1 MALPKK
7 RKTDIDIQVVD
18 PQGGPKRWVNQ
29 FLEQNKQFLP
39 RSVDMADLDGGFVEF
54 VNDDLGIVV
63 KGEKVP
69 VHFLT
74 LQRWNEFSKIWPNT
88 DKYKNMKIPF
98 ISIVR
103 RPNPDT
109 GTNPADFKIP
119 VRKNFPYMNIPIWDG
134 NRKGADIY
142 SIPNPVGVDMV
153 YTIRFFTFR
162 MRELNKLNQKVL
174 QSFAS
179 AQAYVNIKGHYFPI
193 LLESIGDESQID
205 NLDGKR
211 FYVQTYEMRMQ
222 GYLVDEEEFDVKPAI
237 SRAFMSFE
245 LESKDLRPKA
255 KFIVGEHSSTDRTLK
270 CVIQFLPSAP
280 TSIRFNTDNKT
291 NFTSVDIENI
301 TTYTI
306 HKNGSLVSLPFSVE
320 ATDVIII
327 NIVKTDSTKISEII
341 LRGLI
346 VT

>member
-7 RKTDIDIQVVD
+7 RKTDIDIKAID
-18 PQGGPKRWVNQ
+18 PQGGPKDWNDQ

-39 RSVDMADLDGGFVEF
+39 RSVDFADLDGGFVEF
-54 VNDDLGIVV
+54 VNNDLGFVL

-69 VHFLT
+69 THFLT
-74 LQRWNEFSKIWPNT
+74 LQRWNEFAKIWPNT

-98 ISIVR
+98 VSIVR

-119 VRKNFPYMNIPIWDG
+119 VRKNFPYMQIPVWDG

-142 SIPNPVGVDMV
+142 GIPNPVGVDMI
-153 YTIRFFTFR
+153 YTVRFFSFR
-162 MRELNKLNQKVL
+162 MRELNVLHQKVL
-174 QSFAS
+174 QTFAS
-179 AQAYVNIKGHYFPI
+179 AQAYINIKGHYFPI

-205 NLDGKR
+205 NLDNKR
-211 FYVQTYEMRMQ
+211 FYVQTYEMRLQ

-237 SRAFMSFE
+237 SRAFVSFE

-255 KFIVGEHSSTDRTLK
+255 KFLTEESGTDRTLK

-280 TSIRFNTDNKT
+280 TSIRFYTDNKT
-291 NFTSVDIENI
+291 NFTSVDTTNI

-306 HKNGSLVSLPFSVE
+306 RKNGALVSVPFSVE
-320 ATDVIII
+320 SGDEIII
-327 NIVKTDSTKISEII
+327 NIVKTDSTKIGEIT

-346 VT
+346 VI